1 MTRLKLIGAAAV
13 LMAPAA
19 ALAQAYY
26 VERVEGP
33 YYTERITI
41 YEAPRYATFVQRESG
56 ALQSGGNNLADT
68 LLADSVA
75 MAFARDR
82 TLNGASATVSANNGR
97 VSISGLANQEQ
108 SEHARQIA
116 KRIAG
121 AGNVSGE
128 LSNTGG

>member
-1 MTRLKLIGAAAV
+1 MTRLKSIAAIAA

-19 ALAQAYY
+19 AFAQTYY

-33 YYTERITI
+33 YYTERITV
-41 YEAPRYATFVQRESG
+41 YEAPRYSAFVQRESG

-75 MAFARDR
+75 MALARDR
-82 TLNGASATVSANNGR
+82 TLNGVSATVSANNGR
-97 VSISGLANQEQ
+97 VSISGQANLEQ

-121 AGNVSGE
+121 NVSGE
-128 LSNTGG
+128 LANNGG